1 MAGNLSGLLPASQLS
16 GKVSFEQL
24 PAAVLTNNQANV
36 ILSGT
41 FVGSGAGL
49 TDIAPR
55 FTNALTF
62 YIDVNGR
69 PSNSGLTAM
78 DPLDSIGTLLTRNYF
93 GTSDSEMVRLV
104 FGAGT
109 YYTPQN
115 QALVLSNNILDIGS
129 ATLSD
134 RLDSWA
140 IPHPYINAVVQV
152 DGPCQIRGGTI
163 ITRTTNGY
171 SGAVG
176 VTTNAYGDIRIH
188 GVKMR
193 GITDCVYGGSKAPY
207 RHFPIY
213 LDERDCDLVSAWD
226 CNQFATTGVTNS
238 ATNSTFTFIG
248 NRMLA
253 DASQFP
259 SQTAPDTRAAGILVG
274 FGKVTAI
281 GNSIIVKNAKS
292 YNIGIGLYGTVSEFL
307 QDGNFISVG
316 STNPGALVR
325 KIYATNLD
333 ASAFTIGNSELSGD
347 TRISVL
353 TTDANQIFMTPCGA
367 FSTAMTFV
375 RDTGKP
381 MPCFTNG
388 ATIISNA
395 QSIWWIVKL
404 AGPGT
409 GVKYTNQNVLS
420 AMSPWV
426 SAGAAGPPPQTWYV
440 SHMESK
446 RLLTESFTGDV
457 SLSGS
462 LVVAGPVSIGE
473 PASEP
478 SHAIRFQEFNFA
490 VTGIQAMVAASAMNN
505 SFVDPQ
511 GWPAKAS
518 VAGGFALVNSNGIP
532 FFLLSS
538 PGSTAWTATN
548 RADRP

>member
-1 MAGNLSGLLPASQLS
+1 
-16 GKVSFEQL
+16 
-24 PAAVLTNNQANV
+24 
-36 ILSGT
+36 
-41 FVGSGAGL
+41 
-49 TDIAPR
+49 
-55 FTNALTF
+55 
-62 YIDVNGR
+62 
-69 PSNSGLTAM
+69 
-78 DPLDSIGTLLTRNYF
+78 
-93 GTSDSEMVRLV
+93 
-104 FGAGT
+104 
-109 YYTPQN
+109 
-115 QALVLSNNILDIGS
+115 
-129 ATLSD
+129 
-134 RLDSWA
+134 
-140 IPHPYINAVVQV
+140 
-152 DGPCQIRGGTI
+152 
-163 ITRTTNGY
+163 
-171 SGAVG
+171 
-176 VTTNAYGDIRIH
+176 
-188 GVKMR
+188 
-193 GITDCVYGGSKAPY
+193 
-207 RHFPIY
+207 
-213 LDERDCDLVSAWD
+213 
-226 CNQFATTGVTNS
+226 
-238 ATNSTFTFIG
+238 
-248 NRMLA
+248 
-253 DASQFP
+253 
-259 SQTAPDTRAAGILVG
+259 
-274 FGKVTAI
+274 
-281 GNSIIVKNAKS
+281 
-292 YNIGIGLYGTVSEFL
+292 
-307 QDGNFISVG
+307 
-316 STNPGALVR
+316 
-325 KIYATNLD
+325 
-333 ASAFTIGNSELSGD
+333 
-347 TRISVL
+347 
-353 TTDANQIFMTPCGA
+353 
-367 FSTAMTFV
+367 MTFV